1 MCKQFN
7 ESLVVDQA
15 EDCAFDDQ
23 IDRTDLIEG
32 PKAIESAGRNLMRRA
47 IAQET
52 RAVDPLVEF
61 GRRMRKRRIDPVTAG
76 DMKEGTLPSTEISA
90 APKRRIRNRTSLSAS
105 GRSPV

>member
-1 MCKQFN
+1 MNQQFN
-7 ESLVVDQA
+7 ESLAVDQA
-15 EDCAFDDQ
+15 EDWAFDDQ
-23 IDRTDLIEG
+23 IDRIDLIEVSE
-32 PKAIESAGRNLMRRA
+32 AIESAGRNLMRRA

-52 RAVDPLVEF
+52 RVSDRPVEF